1 MIFYEK
7 FRGVKTTIK
16 KELAER
22 FLCERELSKKIKH
35 LSQGTLQK
43 LGIIQAF
50 SHRPELVILDEPT
63 LGLDPLIKEEF
74 YHFIRQYQQQGNT
87 IFLSSHNLA
96 EVEKICDRIAIIRN
110 GTLVALE
117 SLDNLRKN
125 RIRRLILKLKQPV
138 ALLNIPH
145 TKILKQKGLQY
156 ELLVQGNIQA
166 IVQELAKLPLDDFSF
181 PEASLE
187 EVFLYYYRDEKN
199 G

>member
-1 MIFYEK
+1 M
-7 FRGVKTTIK
+7 KTTIK
-16 KELAER
+16 RELIER
-22 FLCERELSKKIKH
+22 FLFERELSKKIKH
-35 LSQGTLQK
+35 LSQGTRQK

-50 SHRPELVILDEPT
+50 SHQPELVILDEPT
-63 LGLDPLIKEEF
+63 PGLDPLIKEEF

-87 IFLSSHNLA
+87 IFLSSHNLS

-110 GTLVALE
+110 GKLVALE
-117 SLDNLRKN
+117 SLENLKKN
-125 RIRRLILKLKQPV
+125 RIRRLILKLKHPV
-138 ALLNIPH
+138 SPLNIPH
-145 TKILKQKGLQY
+145 AKIIRQKDLHY
-156 ELLVQGNIQA
+156 ELLVQGDIQP

>member
-16 KELAER
+16 RELIER
-22 FLCERELSKKIKH
+22 FLFERELSKKIKH
-35 LSQGTLQK
+35 LSQGTRQK

-50 SHRPELVILDEPT
+50 SHQPELVILDEPT

-74 YHFIRQYQQQGNT
+74 YLFIRQYQQQGNT
-87 IFLSSHNLA
+87 IYLSSHNLS

-110 GTLVALE
+110 GKLVALE
-117 SLDNLRKN
+117 SLENLKKN
-125 RIRRLILKLKQPV
+125 RIRRLILKLKKPV
-138 ALLNIPH
+138 SPLNIPH
-145 TKILKQKGLQY
+145 TRILQQKDLHY
-156 ELLVQGNIQA
+156 ELLVQGDIQS
-166 IVQELAKLPLDDFSF
+166 IIQELAKLPLDDFSF
-181 PEASLE
+181 PETSLE